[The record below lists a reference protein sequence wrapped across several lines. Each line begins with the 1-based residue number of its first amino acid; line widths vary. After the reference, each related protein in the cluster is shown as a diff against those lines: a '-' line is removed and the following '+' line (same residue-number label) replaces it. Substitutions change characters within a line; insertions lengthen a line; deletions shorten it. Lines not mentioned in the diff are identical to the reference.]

1 MGAEELGDAATGVE
15 GGWPVVAHAAETL
28 GLEADALVIVQE
40 RMSGIRVFLHVVG
53 DESTFEHA
61 LMLFGDTLV
70 PAVLRAIAGDDR
82 AGGSALHRV

>member
-1 MGAEELGDAATGVE
+1 V
-15 GGWPVVAHAAETL
+15 
-28 GLEADALVIVQE
+28 
-40 RMSGIRVFLHVVG
+40 SGIRVFLHVVG